1 MFLVHVTHSGKSK
14 RSRAFRAIYN
24 GRANFRDKTRIL
36 KIERP
41 PTRSNNLS
49 TLGFPPVTALSSLHF
64 FPFFFCYI
72 YIFSNSHTLNI
83 HRCTPHPTSC
93 LLFTPLNSYS
103 VCFIILRTR
112 TSRSLVSY
120 SWNNVLTGGYTV
132 CIFTALMYVQFAF
145 ICKYNGYSIKTRD
158 DNNH

>member
-1 MFLVHVTHSGKSK
+1 MEKLVYIYFLLSVQSQNLSCQCL
-14 RSRAFRAIYN
+14 AAIYN
-24 GRANFRDKTRIL
+24 ARDKRENSI
-36 KIERP
+36 IF
-41 PTRSNNLS
+41 RSSPCL
-49 TLGFPPVTALSSLHF
+49 TALFFPLLPYLSSLHYF
-64 FPFFFCYI
+64 FFFCCI
-72 YIFSNSHTLNI
+72 CIFSNSHTLNI
-83 HRCTPHPTSC
+83 HRSTPHPTSC

-103 VCFIILRTR
+103 VCFIILHTR

>member
-1 MFLVHVTHSGKSK
+1 MEKLVYIYFLLSVQSQNLSCQCL
-14 RSRAFRAIYN
+14 AAIYN
-24 GRANFRDKTRIL
+24 ARDKRENSIIFVSL
-36 KIERP
+36 
-41 PTRSNNLS
+41 LF
-49 TLGFPPVTALSSLHF
+49 FPLLPYLSSLHY
-64 FPFFFCYI
+64 FFFCYI
-72 YIFSNSHTLNI
+72 CIFSNSHTLNI
-83 HRCTPHPTSC
+83 HRSTPHPTSC

-103 VCFIILRTR
+103 VCFIILHTR

>member
-1 MFLVHVTHSGKSK
+1 MKDISMGDCAEISKPIYFYPEKLDDFQKYVKTSLSGLK
-14 RSRAFRAIYN
+14 
-24 GRANFRDKTRIL
+24 RDK
-36 KIERP
+36 
-41 PTRSNNLS
+41 NLENY
-49 TLGFPPVTALSSLHF
+49 TLLIRYIIIRHRTFT
-64 FPFFFCYI
+64 PFFFLLF
-72 YIFSNSHTLNI
+72 IFSHSHTLNI

-103 VCFIILRTR
+103 VCFIILHTR